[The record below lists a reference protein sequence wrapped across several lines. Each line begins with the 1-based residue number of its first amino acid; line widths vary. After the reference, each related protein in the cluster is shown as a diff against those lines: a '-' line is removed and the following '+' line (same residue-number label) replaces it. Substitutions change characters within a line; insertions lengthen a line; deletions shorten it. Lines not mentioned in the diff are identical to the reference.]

1 MCIAQSRLTLMT
13 ESSNAL
19 KTGARFS
26 IIHRLR
32 SFIFAW
38 RGLRWLVHNE
48 HNARVHLGATIA
60 VIALG
65 LFLKVAAA
73 EWRWLFLAIGLVL
86 SAEAFNTAVEL
97 LCDRI
102 EPGFDPVIGRI
113 KDVSAA
119 AVLMLSLAAAGIGLL
134 TLGPSLLTVVFGCAP

>member
-1 MCIAQSRLTLMT
+1 MT

-19 KTGARFS
+19 KTGAHFS

-48 HNARVHLGATIA
+48 HNARVHLCATIA

-73 EWRWLFLAIGLVL
+73 EWRWLFLAIGLVW

-119 AVLMLSLAAAGIGLL
+119 AVLMLSLAAAGVGLL
-134 TLGPSLLTVVFGCAP
+134 TLGPSLLTVVFGGAP